1 MKILSG
7 LYAECEECLTE
18 MDAKIRSLLKR
29 QIGNFDELIRKHQ
42 IDMKRKEYVLL
53 VAGKWPAYGGTTIY
67 WPIFLLYRFGSA
79 GEHSGVRNGPYLV
92 GLNFTTETAKKKKK
106 ERKKERKTKITSIT
120 FIYLHSLQRN
130 HKHTLRQNL
139 FGFNLSEVFQKRKI
153 NKHDSSAI
161 IYTIYHL
168 LFETCWGMLAFCCF
182 YTTQQRSVRLQKSR
196 VNVFQYSTC
205 VWLVGR

>member
-29 QIGNFDELIRKHQ
+29 QIGNLDELIRKHQ

-67 WPIFLLYRFGSA
+67 WPIFLLYHFGSA
-79 GEHSGVRNGPYLV
+79 GEHSGVRNGSYLV

-106 ERKKERKTKITSIT
+106 KKKKNKERNKE
-120 FIYLHSLQRN
+120 RN
-130 HKHTLRQNL
+130 K
-139 FGFNLSEVFQKRKI
+139 
-153 NKHDSSAI
+153 
-161 IYTIYHL
+161 
-168 LFETCWGMLAFCCF
+168 
-182 YTTQQRSVRLQKSR
+182 
-196 VNVFQYSTC
+196 
-205 VWLVGR
+205 

>member
-1 MKILSG
+1 
-7 LYAECEECLTE
+7 

-106 ERKKERKTKITSIT
+106 ERKKERKNKNNINNIYIPAFFAKKPQTHVTTESLWIQ
-120 FIYLHSLQRN
+120 FI
-130 HKHTLRQNL
+130 
-139 FGFNLSEVFQKRKI
+139 
-153 NKHDSSAI
+153 
-161 IYTIYHL
+161 
-168 LFETCWGMLAFCCF
+168 
-182 YTTQQRSVRLQKSR
+182 RSVSKKK
-196 VNVFQYSTC
+196 N
-205 VWLVGR
+205 

>member
-1 MKILSG
+1 MLSG
-7 LYAECEECLTE
+7 LYAECEECLTK

-106 ERKKERKTKITSIT
+106 ERKKERKNKNNINNIYIPAFFAKKPQTHVTTESLWIQ
-120 FIYLHSLQRN
+120 FI
-130 HKHTLRQNL
+130 
-139 FGFNLSEVFQKRKI
+139 
-153 NKHDSSAI
+153 
-161 IYTIYHL
+161 
-168 LFETCWGMLAFCCF
+168 
-182 YTTQQRSVRLQKSR
+182 RSVSKKK
-196 VNVFQYSTC
+196 N
-205 VWLVGR
+205 